1 MFFSSKN
8 DIILQDPLQEA
19 VKSRLPEFAHKL
31 GIDHFS
37 PTQFTLADGAWLF
50 KYVVLTQK
58 MRRELLESNSST
70 CGYTAQAFV
79 PTSASISAEEV
90 FTAQDLAELE
100 AAGMVPG
107 EIPFTPLPQ

>member
-1 MFFSSKN
+1 MSKN

-50 KYVVLTQK
+50 RGTW
-58 MRRELLESNSST
+58 
-70 CGYTAQAFV
+70 C
-79 PTSASISAEEV
+79 
-90 FTAQDLAELE
+90 
-100 AAGMVPG
+100 
-107 EIPFTPLPQ
+107 